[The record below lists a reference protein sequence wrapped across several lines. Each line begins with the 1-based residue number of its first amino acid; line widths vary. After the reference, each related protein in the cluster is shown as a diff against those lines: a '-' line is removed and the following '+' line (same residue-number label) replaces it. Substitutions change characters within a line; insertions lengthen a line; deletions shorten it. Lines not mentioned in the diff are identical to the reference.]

1 MVIFTKQQQQK
12 NITQPFKR
20 LGSYTF
26 MKLILLFSKDAFN
39 WSKVTADI

>member
-20 LGSYTF
+20 LGSTF